1 VFIGKSLLPDYLQ
14 KHEFKF
20 YVLVLFISRILI
32 PLLFF
37 ELATGFTAWLYNIAL
52 LMNYTRV
59 DGIWTPYPFLTNF
72 LIYFMYSITFNDYIL
87 FSFLFF
93 LFNSLSDIIN
103 GIIIW
108 TLLKKSKYK
117 FTPIM
122 RWLYAYSPVPIIY
135 ISIKAIFDPYIVMIL
150 LLSIYFIKIKKT
162 FSSSLLTSIGTSLK
176 LFPICAVLSYF
187 LMPNKK
193 EKKFLF
199 YSFILLISLNI
210 ILLTN
215 PALFL
220 SSYYWQLSRPAWGS
234 VFSILSFLLINNNI
248 SLGTMF
254 NEFFNN
260 ESILELIKYGILGI
274 TPEPALLQNYVP
286 LQLSYIKILSFIIIL
301 LSIFIFAYFA
311 RKKKLTFE
319 KSLIGI
325 LSLFFVFSFGFSP
338 QYLIYILILLFIILK
353 PSYKYVIFI
362 ILLQI
367 LSLLEYP
374 IIVSLYFLN
383 ILPLNLV
390 VFLFYLIVLLRDAFL
405 IYIPVNF
412 LVERDG

>member
-1 VFIGKSLLPDYLQ
+1 MFIGKSLLPDYLQ

-122 RWLYAYSPVPIIY
+122 RWLYAYSPVPIVY

-162 FSSSLLTSIGTSLK
+162 FFSSLLTSIGTSLK

-187 LMPNKK
+187 LMPDKK

-325 LSLFFVFSFGFSP
+325 LSLIFVFSFGFSP

-353 PSYKYVIFI
+353 PSYKYVIII

-412 LVERDG
+412 LVERDE

>member
-1 VFIGKSLLPDYLQ
+1 MFIGKSLLPDYLQ

-20 YVLVLFISRILI
+20 YVLVLFISRVLI

-72 LIYFMYSITFNDYIL
+72 LIYFMYSITFNDYVS

-122 RWLYAYSPVPIIY
+122 RWLYAYSPIPVLY
-135 ISIKAIFDPYIVMIL
+135 ISIQAIFDPYIVMIL
-150 LLSIYFIKIKKT
+150 LLSIYFIKIKRI

-176 LFPICAVLSYF
+176 LFPIFAILSYF

-199 YSFILLISLNI
+199 YSSMLLLSLNI
-210 ILLTN
+210 ILLLN
-215 PALFL
+215 PELFL

-234 VFSILSFLLINNNI
+234 VFSILSIFLIGNDL
-248 SLGTMF
+248 SLGTLF

-260 ESILELIKYGILGI
+260 SSILELIKYGILGI
-274 TPEPALLQNYVP
+274 TPDPTLLQNYVP
-286 LQLSYIKILSFIIIL
+286 LQLSYIKILSFITIL
-301 LSIFIFAYFA
+301 LSILIFSYFA

-319 KSLIGI
+319 KILISI
-325 LSLFFVFSFGFSP
+325 LSLFFVFSFGFSS
-338 QYLIYILILLFIILK
+338 QYLIYILILLFVVFK
-353 PSYKYVIFI
+353 PSYNYVIFI

-374 IIVSLYFLN
+374 IIVILYFLN
-383 ILPLNLV
+383 ILSLSIV
-390 VFLFYLIVLLRDAFL
+390 IILFYLIVLLRDAFL
-405 IYIPVNF
+405 LYIPVQF
-412 LVERDG
+412 LIGKHE